1 MEVHLGTLKNRNPLG
16 LPIVW
21 GTEGRWMYTEG
32 SRNEIRREGLTRMRA
47 GRLRGTELG
56 VVAPVLGGGTL
67 GQMQLS
73 SLCQ

>member
-1 MEVHLGTLKNRNPLG
+1 
-16 LPIVW
+16 
-21 GTEGRWMYTEG
+21 MYTEG
-32 SRNEIRREGLTRMRA
+32 SRNEIRRKGLTRMRA